1 VFTGAAALL
10 WLGRARWRALPAALA
25 GFALFLPPD
34 AWFFLA
40 QRGTRGGQFSVFSWP
55 HALALLG
62 KDSGAA
68 LFGGLPVYAGHFGA
82 VVALALLGLVVAA
95 LVCVARRGHAQA
107 RLFALLAVATPAGL
121 LALGVV
127 FHNTPIEIRY
137 MAFATPW
144 LALLLAPA
152 LPRWLL
158 GLMLAAQAGG
168 IAGLIFAPVTMQPQ
182 GLAARAAA
190 AAYPGAVV
198 LVPYGNDG
206 VGIPGAFIAAA
217 PDDMR
222 VELLRPGMAVPQ
234 GVVLANIR
242 VDNASRAALAGNGC
256 AALLCLTG
264 FGGQADQ
271 QQ

>member
-168 IAGLIFAPVTMQPQ
+168 IA
-182 GLAARAAA
+182 AAA